1 MSSKVS
7 DLYRDGWHVYWDVNE
22 PTLTFSGPGCFE
34 HNWDSEDD
42 PNWRSDELV
51 MTMEE
56 VLKLEK
62 SIQEM
67 KKYWEPW
74 LKK

>member
-7 DLYRDGWHVYWDVNE
+7 DLFRDGWHVYWDVNE
-22 PTLTFSGPGCFE
+22 PTLTFSGPGYMD
-34 HNWDSEDD
+34 NNTDSDFT
-42 PNWRSDELV
+42 WRETELV